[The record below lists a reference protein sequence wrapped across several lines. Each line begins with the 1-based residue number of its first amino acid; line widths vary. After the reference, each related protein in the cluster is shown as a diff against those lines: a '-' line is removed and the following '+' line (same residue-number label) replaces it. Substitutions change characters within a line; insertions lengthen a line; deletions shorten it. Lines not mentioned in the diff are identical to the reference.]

1 MACSWARTLICLR
14 KPLRP
19 GSDVVRGAAVAMSE
33 DSRHA
38 YPSAPVLTREPSLTM
53 HSPSTD
59 LPALFVR
66 PAISCTVDGSL

>member
-1 MACSWARTLICLR
+1 MPALGQNSHLLEEASAT
-14 KPLRP
+14 